1 MSKKGKYKI
10 LSYFVD
16 GDLIFY
22 KSLNKNKVFIGFSIF
37 YFNSIY
43 SILPDMNYFL
53 KKRLMNYYS
62 LQIDLNKRKF
72 ILICFED
79 TNKNKIL
86 KCHSII
92 YENLLKK
99 NDSITFLKGKELEN
113 YFFNLTNESLNLNEI
128 KKEND
133 GSLSINNK
141 ETDIQIKY
149 YKIKFDCISKKE
161 LFLDTFTSL
170 TKNFNENMGIIFN
183 FKIDRNNKIIFF
195 PFIIEIQNKR
205 NNHPNLDY
213 NINTFFNNNM
223 LEKKNLRINDIGLL
237 LWRLPIDNEFFYL
250 LDFTETFYLY
260 KKYNLDDL
268 TEFMYQIKDDLNN
281 NEIEFTKIND
291 DMLLINQKILF
302 VLIIKQNLEFIKK
315 IIKKF
320 YDKYNIYLVYCNNA
334 EYEKIAKIEE
344 LSSLNKI
351 KIFNKNQ
358 FFEQNINI
366 FRDKL

>member
-1 MSKKGKYKI
+1 
-10 LSYFVD
+10 
-16 GDLIFY
+16 
-22 KSLNKNKVFIGFSIF
+22 
-37 YFNSIY
+37 
-43 SILPDMNYFL
+43 
-53 KKRLMNYYS
+53 
-62 LQIDLNKRKF
+62 
-72 ILICFED
+72 
-79 TNKNKIL
+79 
-86 KCHSII
+86 
-92 YENLLKK
+92 
-99 NDSITFLKGKELEN
+99 
-113 YFFNLTNESLNLNEI
+113 
-128 KKEND
+128 
-133 GSLSINNK
+133 
-141 ETDIQIKY
+141 
-149 YKIKFDCISKKE
+149 
-161 LFLDTFTSL
+161 
-170 TKNFNENMGIIFN
+170 
-183 FKIDRNNKIIFF
+183 
-195 PFIIEIQNKR
+195 IEIQNKR

-213 NINTFFNNNM
+213 NINTFFNNNI

>member
-1 MSKKGKYKI
+1 M
-10 LSYFVD
+10 
-16 GDLIFY
+16 
-22 KSLNKNKVFIGFSIF
+22 
-37 YFNSIY
+37 
-43 SILPDMNYFL
+43 
-53 KKRLMNYYS
+53 
-62 LQIDLNKRKF
+62 
-72 ILICFED
+72 
-79 TNKNKIL
+79 
-86 KCHSII
+86 
-92 YENLLKK
+92 
-99 NDSITFLKGKELEN
+99 KGKELEN

-213 NINTFFNNNM
+213 NINTFFNNNI